1 MQFLPKFTKEFQY
14 YLLIFFKSF
23 SWDIF
28 KVLPW
33 DLCTVKVWSL
43 LKTQSLV
50 CSLTCGGAVDAQHY
64 VVLPH
69 FRMKTR
75 IKILPSRS
83 DSNYSTHILK
93 REESLAPTSSNL
105 SSLLVRCVWVL
116 CLTVLCC
123 ACMYLCAVVRG
134 SVTVWKIRGTKTR
147 VVLTFNLLSTH
158 TLDWSFWHYMMSPRI

>member
-1 MQFLPKFTKEFQY
+1 MCNIYKKSQRNFNITSLFSL
-14 YLLIFFKSF
+14 YLF

-28 KVLPW
+28 KVLQW

-75 IKILPSRS
+75 IKILPSRT

-93 REESLAPTSSNL
+93 RWRLL
-105 SSLLVRCVWVL
+105 STYLQQPFLPSGQVCLSFVFDCVML
-116 CLTVLCC
+116 
-123 ACMYLCAVVRG
+123 CMYLSVRG
-134 SVTVWKIRGTKTR
+134 SVTVWQISGTKTR
-147 VVLTFNLLSTH
+147 VLTFNLLSTH
-158 TLDWSFWHYMMSPRI
+158 TLDWSFWHYIRSPRI